1 MTFKP
6 KIWFPIA
13 VVLSAINLGA
23 VWFAAVPAQPLH
35 ATVHAV
41 LALGFGLWAQKLRR
55 GPAGTDSHARLDAL
69 EADSGRL
76 AMLEGEMGGLQQ
88 ALDETQERLDFAERL
103 LAQHPEARRMDPP
116 R

>member
-6 KIWFPIA
+6 RIWFPIA
-13 VVLSAINLGA
+13 AVLSVVNVAA
-23 VWFAAVPAQPLH
+23 VWFAAVPAEPLH
-35 ATVHAV
+35 ATGHAA
-41 LALGFGLWAQKLRR
+41 LALGFGLWAQHLRR

-76 AMLEGEMGGLQQ
+76 EMLEGEMSGLQR

-103 LAQHPEARRMDPP
+103 LAQKPEARRMDPP